1 MLYDIISLYANIVID
16 SLTHHGI
23 GPTALM
29 SISDPGFHFY
39 KNNPEINKFQWTKI
53 DSESP
58 ELFVVDSLDL
68 VELCPIGVPIYT
80 GYRNRG
86 IYHITMTH
94 LESSSQ
100 NMLRDATSLPTYTK
114 VSRNIRNWLWRIPS
128 TKLRESI
135 KTLDTVLWRE
145 SYGTD
150 RQGFVR
156 MLNDVRNQLE
166 KFRYQKKY
174 FDIIDDAAVLS
185 GIPSQTLEIY
195 YEKDKQKII
204 KSSLDK
210 TLESWYKL
218 YSKKIK
224 YNHF

>member
-1 MLYDIISLYANIVID
+1 
-16 SLTHHGI
+16 
-23 GPTALM
+23 
-29 SISDPGFHFY
+29 
-39 KNNPEINKFQWTKI
+39 
-53 DSESP
+53 
-58 ELFVVDSLDL
+58 
-68 VELCPIGVPIYT
+68 
-80 GYRNRG
+80 
-86 IYHITMTH
+86 
-94 LESSSQ
+94 
-100 NMLRDATSLPTYTK
+100 
-114 VSRNIRNWLWRIPS
+114 
-128 TKLRESI
+128 
-135 KTLDTVLWRE
+135 LDTVLWRE

-150 RQGFVR
+150 RQVFVR